1 MTTPKYTLRKEDD
14 RFYLLDQNDYVKT
27 PKGNRLSTT
36 NESLATALLT
46 ALENG
51 ESFEDPVSVLAFH
64 LFYLDEG
71 DQEETLR
78 KEFGILPLDCFAS
91 DPYLMLGQD
100 DSSDSATVAQHYF
113 ETIPS
118 YLAAL
123 PLHKLVA
130 YAALWSASD
139 SLLLPF
145 HIITRDVRGE
155 DLPDAGE
162 LVPIIEAF
170 TQYFSFEEV

>member
-1 MTTPKYTLRKEDD
+1 MKNLNYSLRKEDD
-14 RFYLLDQNDYVKT
+14 RYYLFHKDVYIKT

-36 NESLATALLT
+36 NVSLAAALLT

-78 KEFGILPLDCFAS
+78 KEFGILPLDCFAA

-123 PLHKLVA
+123 PLHKLIA

-162 LVPIIEAF
+162 LVPIIKAF